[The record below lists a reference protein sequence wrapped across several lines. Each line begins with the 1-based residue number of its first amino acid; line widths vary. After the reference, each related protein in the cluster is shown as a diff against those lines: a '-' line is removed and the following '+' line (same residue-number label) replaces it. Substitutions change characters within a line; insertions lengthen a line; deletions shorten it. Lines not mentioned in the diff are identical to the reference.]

1 MAEETIVTI
10 DNQRY
15 RLSDLA
21 GEAQTQFNNVRS
33 ADTEIQNLERHLAI
47 AKTARS
53 AYAKA
58 LQQALVNISPIASTG
73 ESESAQ

>member
-21 GEAQTQFNNVRS
+21 GEAEAQFNNVRG
-33 ADTEIQNLERHLAI
+33 ADTEIKNLERHLAI

-58 LQQALVNISPIASTG
+58 LQQALVSVSPIASTDG
-73 ESESAQ
+73 SDSV